1 MSPLPTVFNVSVA
14 DYHSGYVFSVD
25 ADGTISIS
33 DSSTLLNVQLLDCTD
48 FMHFLL
54 DYYDWCFIAQD
65 ENISPYQ
72 DLADQFALFLKYYQ
86 KQINRIYSDLTEEY
100 NPTYNY
106 DRSECHYYNLS
117 DDYEKLG
124 TETTATTPT
133 GDKIT
138 NVVYGES
145 FSNDMQ
151 YGKVHGSTSATIA
164 DGNIT
169 TSTAVSAGT
178 AFATYNFI
186 NAYDDNTDTLPA
198 NKTDSSQSDGTS
210 ANSGTSNSA
219 TVTRE
224 TYDDFTNST
233 ELSFTDRKDEN
244 KKTGQEGLRMYGN
257 IGVTSTTALIRE
269 DIDFRMKYN
278 LVEFIY
284 KKFVDR
290 YCFLCPYPE
299 GDDE

>member
-1 MSPLPTVFNVSVA
+1 MTPQPTAFNVSVA

-25 ADGTISIS
+25 ADGEISIT
-33 DSSTLLNVQLLDCTD
+33 DSSTLLSVQLLDCND
-48 FMHFLL
+48 FMYFLL
-54 DYYDWCFIAQD
+54 DYYDWCFLVED
-65 ENISPYQ
+65 EQNTPYQ
-72 DLADQFALFLKYYQ
+72 ELADQFATFLKYYQ
-86 KQINRIYSDLTEEY
+86 KQIDRIYSDLTEEY

-124 TETTATTPT
+124 SETTETTPA

-151 YGKVHGSTSATIA
+151 YGKVHGTTSATIS
-164 DGNIT
+164 DGNVT

-219 TVTRE
+219 TVTTE
-224 TYDDFTNST
+224 TYNDYTNTT
-233 ELSFTDRKDEN
+233 ELSFTDRKDAN

-257 IGVTSTTALIRE
+257 IGVTSTTALIKE

-278 LVEFIY
+278 LIEFIY
-284 KKFVDR
+284 KKFIDR
-290 YCFLCPYPE
+290 YCFLCPSEE
-299 GDDE
+299 GAEL